1 MDGSLRILDIQEK
14 EVGAATPP
22 SFPYPRSTGFPE
34 PKKRARFASAFK
46 QQRQAAEAAVAAGIA
61 ADTPKPTFGP
71 APPTLSNSFPS
82 SSSSSSRPSAPKQSQ
97 DASFDE
103 KAGIDRE
110 NREMLSS
117 MAPDEIAEARN
128 ELLSNLSPDLLQI
141 LLRRANLDDG
151 SNARLPGEELSQPGP
166 AAPTPEIRIQD
177 SSADTAETEE
187 EPKEPTKLKK
197 KVLFASVEDAD
208 DKDDK
213 PKAAGKNTGDAA
225 LFGNDEKVPAADDLA
240 PISSPEKVVQNHDH
254 DHDHDHDHA
263 HDGPGAVHF
272 PHAPAVPDL
281 DPNDPDFLQN
291 LHTKYFP
298 NLPAD
303 PARLAWMAPLPTA
316 DSPADRESPYYPGQE
331 SLAVSQLRFD
341 FRGRLIPPRAS
352 REIPVTKGLHH
363 HGVAP
368 EAAGYTIG
376 ELARLARSA
385 VPSQRCVAFQLLG
398 RLLYRLGKGEF
409 GGGGGETGT
418 GMGSAVDEATSDP
431 RVQLAQGIWRSLS
444 EGRVLDTLREAASM
458 EEGQGHRGSRAY
470 AIEAIWLY
478 EKGGWKERWQGR

>member
-1 MDGSLRILDIQEK
+1 MDGSLRVLDIQEK
-14 EVGAATPP
+14 EVGAAKPP
-22 SFPYPRSTGFPE
+22 SFPTPRSTGFPE

-46 QQRQAAEAAVAAGIA
+46 QQRQAAEAAVAAGIS
-61 ADTPKPTFGP
+61 ADPPKATFGP
-71 APPTLSNSFPS
+71 APPSFSASPW
-82 SSSSSSRPSAPKQSQ
+82 SSSRPPAPTQSK
-97 DASFDE
+97 DVKDVGTFDE

-110 NREMLSS
+110 NREMLAS

-128 ELLSNLSPDLLQI
+128 ELLSNLDPGLLQI

-151 SNARLPGEELSQPGP
+151 SNAGLPGEVPSQPEQA
-166 AAPTPEIRIQD
+166 AAPPPPEIRIEE
-177 SSADTAETEE
+177 SSASTAE
-187 EPKEPTKLKK
+187 EPKQSTNPKK
-197 KVLFASVEDAD
+197 KVLFASVEDAEE
-208 DKDDK
+208 KDDT
-213 PKAAGKNTGDAA
+213 PAARKTGDEA
-225 LFGNDEKVPAADDLA
+225 LFTNDENVPAASDLA
-240 PISSPEKVVQNHDH
+240 PISSAEKAHDH
-254 DHDHDHDHA
+254 DHDHDHS
-263 HDGPGAVHF
+263 GPGAIHF
-272 PHAPAVPDL
+272 PHAPAMPDL
-281 DPNDPDFLQN
+281 DPNDPDFLET
-291 LHTKYFP
+291 LHAKYFP

-331 SLAVSQLRFD
+331 SVAVSQLRFD
-341 FRGRLIPPRAS
+341 FRGRLIPPKLS
-352 REIPVTKGLHH
+352 RKIPVSKGLHH

-409 GGGGGETGT
+409 GGGGGESGQEGT
-418 GMGSAVDEATSDP
+418 GSAVDEMTSDP

-444 EGRVLDTLREAASM
+444 EGRVLETLREAASV

>member
-1 MDGSLRILDIQEK
+1 MDGSLQVLDIQEK
-14 EVGAATPP
+14 EVGAVKAP
-22 SFPYPRSTGFPE
+22 SFPAPRSTASGFPE

-46 QQRQAAEAAVAAGIA
+46 QQRQAAEAAAVAAATGVPPDSDKKKA
-61 ADTPKPTFGP
+61 TFGP
-71 APPTLSNSFPS
+71 PPPPPQS
-82 SSSSSSRPSAPKQSQ
+82 SSSTSPSQPSIKL
-97 DASFDE
+97 DE
-103 KAGIDRE
+103 KASIDRE
-110 NREMLSS
+110 NRDLLSN
-117 MAPDEIAEARN
+117 MAPEEIADARQ
-128 ELLSNLSPDLLQI
+128 ELLSNLDPALLQI

-151 SNARLPGEELSQPGP
+151 CNSRLPGEGQEQEQAREQEQRSEPT
-166 AAPTPEIRIQD
+166 APPPDIRIED
-177 SSADTAETEE
+177 GDKSAEALNG
-187 EPKEPTKLKK
+187 PTKPKK
-197 KVLFASVEDAD
+197 SVLFASVEDAD
-208 DKDDK
+208 DRDAK
-213 PKAAGKNTGDAA
+213 PQRRKAGDETTFASNSQA
-225 LFGNDEKVPAADDLA
+225 IPAANDLS
-240 PISSPEKVVQNHDH
+240 PISSLEKATQGHHSH

-263 HDGPGAVHF
+263 HSSMHF
-272 PHAPAVPDL
+272 PKAPAVPDL
-281 DPNDPDFLQN
+281 DPDDPDFLQN

-303 PARLAWMAPLPTA
+303 PARLAWMAPLPTT

-341 FRGRLIPPRAS
+341 FRGRLIPPRKS

-398 RLLYRLGKGEF
+398 RLLYRLGRGEF
-409 GGGGGETGT
+409 GGSSGI
-418 GMGSAVDEATSDP
+418 DEPTTDP

-444 EGRVLDTLREAASM
+444 EGRVLETLREAASV

-478 EKGGWKERWQGR
+478 EKGGWKERWTGR

>member
-1 MDGSLRILDIQEK
+1 MDGSLRILDIQER
-14 EVGAATPP
+14 EVGAVRAP
-22 SFPYPRSTGFPE
+22 SFPTPRPTNSGFPE
-34 PKKRARFASAFK
+34 PKKRARFASTFK
-46 QQRQAAEAAVAAGIA
+46 QRMQATEDASAETKKQVSA
-61 ADTPKPTFGP
+61 TP
-71 APPTLSNSFPS
+71 APSLQPS
-82 SSSSSSRPSAPKQSQ
+82 TETSSQLPPSTKL
-97 DASFDE
+97 DDKAS
-103 KAGIDRE
+103 IDRE
-110 NREMLSS
+110 NRDMLNSL
-117 MAPDEIAEARN
+117 APEEIAEARQQ
-128 ELLSNLSPDLLQI
+128 LLSNLDPALLQI

-151 SNARLPGEELSQPGP
+151 SNAHLPGEGP
-166 AAPTPEIRIQD
+166 DQKQKPEATMAAPEIRIEP
-177 SSADTAETEE
+177 A
-187 EPKEPTKLKK
+187 PKEPSNPKK
-197 KVLFASVEDAD
+197 TASFAPVEDGGERDVKSRSQRTSGEAIT
-208 DKDDK
+208 
-213 PKAAGKNTGDAA
+213 A
-225 LFGNDEKVPAADDLA
+225 NDLQATPSSDGTISA
-240 PISSPEKVVQNHDH
+240 PSPEATTPNHHHDGHDH
-254 DHDHDHDHA
+254 VHDHDHDHA
-263 HDGPGAVHF
+263 SSSMHF
-272 PHAPAVPDL
+272 PKAPTVPDL
-281 DPNDPDFLQN
+281 DPDDPDFLQN

-341 FRGRLIPPRAS
+341 FRGRLIPPRRS

-398 RLLYRLGKGEF
+398 RLLYRLGRGEF
-409 GGGGGETGT
+409 GGGASGL
-418 GMGSAVDEATSDP
+418 DEPTTDP

-444 EGRVLDTLREAASM
+444 EGRVLETLREAAAV

-478 EKGGWKERWQGR
+478 EKGGWKERWAGR

>member
-1 MDGSLRILDIQEK
+1 MDGSLRVLDVQEK
-14 EVGAATPP
+14 EVGAPKAP
-22 SFPYPRSTGFPE
+22 SFPTQRSTGFPE
-34 PKKRARFASAFK
+34 PKKRARFVSAFK
-46 QQRQAAEAAVAAGIA
+46 QQRQAAESAAAAGIA
-61 ADTPKPTFGP
+61 ADTAKPTFGP
-71 APPTLSNSFPS
+71 TPPTFSDPS
-82 SSSSSSRPSAPKQSQ
+82 PFLPPAPKQQQ
-97 DASFDE
+97 DGGLDE
-103 KAGIDRE
+103 KARIDRE
-110 NREMLSS
+110 NRDMLSS

-128 ELLSNLSPDLLQI
+128 ELLSNLDPALLQI
-141 LLRRANLDDG
+141 LLRRANLDDA
-151 SNARLPGEELSQPGP
+151 SNARLPGEEPSQPEQ
-166 AAPTPEIRIQD
+166 AAPPPPEIRIQD
-177 SSADTAETEE
+177 ESSAPTAEA
-187 EPKEPTKLKK
+187 PKEPTKPKK
-197 KVLFASVEDAD
+197 SVLFASVEDTD

-213 PKAAGKNTGDAA
+213 PAARKTGDDAV
-225 LFGNDEKVPAADDLA
+225 FGKDEAVPAANDLA
-240 PISSPEKVVQNHDH
+240 PISSPENVVQDHEHDH
-254 DHDHDHDHA
+254 DHDHDHSH
-263 HDGPGAVHF
+263 GGGGAVHF

-281 DPNDPDFLQN
+281 DPNDPDFLEN

-352 REIPVTKGLHH
+352 REIPVSKGLHH

-398 RLLYRLGKGEF
+398 RLLYRLGKGDF
-409 GGGGGETGT
+409 GGGRGEGEGGAA
-418 GMGSAVDEATSDP
+418 MGSAVDEATSDP

-444 EGRVLDTLREAASM
+444 EGRVLDTLREAAGM

-478 EKGGWKERWQGR
+478 EKGGWKERWMGR